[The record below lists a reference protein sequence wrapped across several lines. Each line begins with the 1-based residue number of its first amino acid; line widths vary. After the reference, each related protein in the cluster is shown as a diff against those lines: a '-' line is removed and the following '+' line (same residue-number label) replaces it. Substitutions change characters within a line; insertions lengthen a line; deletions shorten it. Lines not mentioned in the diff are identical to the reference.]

1 MGPQFIHI
9 ETYSV
14 KPNKAGNSVD
24 QVIKEALRDAEFSVH
39 VIEPQPPN
47 LVHGVSLDQLRQKH
61 ADMLENNA
69 TTVKTKKGIRDRKI
83 RDDRDTLFTVVM
95 SYPVAVD
102 DLKKDPD
109 EMRRYEKW
117 RDLNVQFLSEQYG
130 AQLKTVIEH
139 EDEEYP
145 HLHAYVLPEEERG
158 CFAQNL
164 HPGHAAKARV
174 GAELKKG
181 GSDGKAVTKAAN
193 SAYRAAMRD
202 FQDEY
207 FAAVGAPSGLTR
219 TGPKR
224 ERKTRKEWQEEKE
237 RLRLYADTLE
247 TVETDKL
254 ALHNDRKALDQ
265 KTAETDDREV
275 KLTKQAVKIH
285 QAQTATSTK
294 SEKLAVREAD
304 LHKRESDYN
313 ERYGDL
319 LVREMNVEMSES
331 EIASKKK
338 ELSRVALFADRA
350 LERLSEWLDVEPGKS
365 IGAQLKKLSAAI
377 RAAVAPD
384 KPEDLSDDDYGPDF

>member
-1 MGPQFIHI
+1 
-9 ETYSV
+9 
-14 KPNKAGNSVD
+14 
-24 QVIKEALRDAEFSVH
+24 
-39 VIEPQPPN
+39 
-47 LVHGVSLDQLRQKH
+47 
-61 ADMLENNA
+61 
-69 TTVKTKKGIRDRKI
+69 
-83 RDDRDTLFTVVM
+83 
-95 SYPVAVD
+95 
-102 DLKKDPD
+102 
-109 EMRRYEKW
+109 
-117 RDLNVQFLSEQYG
+117 
-130 AQLKTVIEH
+130 
-139 EDEEYP
+139 
-145 HLHAYVLPEEERG
+145 
-158 CFAQNL
+158 
-164 HPGHAAKARV
+164 
-174 GAELKKG
+174 
-181 GSDGKAVTKAAN
+181 
-193 SAYRAAMRD
+193 MRD

>member
-39 VIEPQPPN
+39 VIESQPPK
-47 LVHGVSLDQLRQKH
+47 LVHGVSLDQLREEH
-61 ADMLENNA
+61 ADMLDRNA
-69 TTVKTKKGIRDRKI
+69 TAVKTKKGIRHRKI

-95 SYPVAVD
+95 SYPVAVE

-117 RDLNVQFLSEQYG
+117 RDLNIQFLSEQYG

-145 HLHAYVLPEEERG
+145 HLHAYVLPDNEPG

-164 HPGHAAKARV
+164 HPGHAAKARA
-174 GAELKKG
+174 GAELKSS

-193 SAYRAAMRD
+193 VAYRAAMRD

-254 ALHNDRKALDQ
+254 ALNNDRKALDQ
-265 KTAETDDREV
+265 KTAETDDREA
-275 KLTKQAVKIH
+275 KLTKQAVMIDKA
-285 QAQTATSTK
+285 QAATSTK
-294 SEKLAVREAD
+294 SEKLAAREAD

-338 ELSRVALFADRA
+338 ELSRVALFAERA
-350 LERLSEWLDVEPGKS
+350 LRGLAEWLDVDPGKT

-384 KPEDLSDDDYGPDF
+384 KPEDLADDDYGPDF